1 MRITNLS
8 SFKEKQIMKKY
19 ISLISLAVVI
29 MASCQK
35 EAVQPEGSQTPEQEL
50 VTIYASLEDVKSA
63 VNTTTGDF
71 SWALNEGISVAP
83 TSGTSYYTFT
93 CSNTESGAF
102 EGIGT
107 PGNIAVSPVQAG
119 TFTSDTEFQVAFPA
133 SYTWA
138 DGVTNALMVGTKVDD
153 SYKYQFKHAGA
164 LLVVTYENVPANTSA
179 LRVVSTAA
187 GQKLTGTVT
196 LAGSAVGDIEIAND
210 NTALTGNQVDI
221 NFEKTTGNVASRTF
235 YVPVPTGHYDA
246 ITFSLV
252 NDDADITASTVK
264 TLKNATLSRADVVVF
279 PTITLKEGFTPET
292 VGNTDNTSG
301 WNTAFSSLYTIEKG
315 QILHLEFENYG
326 SKENNWN
333 NWVLFVS
340 NNKEI
345 GADGYSE
352 YFVLRA
358 DNYGWGTNYTTNR
371 LSSFYNWGTFK
382 DDLDGATIHMT
393 IEYTTLG
400 SILVK
405 AKVNGGTYWENYT
418 HPVSLSDGNIGAF
431 LSCDHS
437 HYVIKKA
444 WYTNSKKT
452 AITGIK
458 SAYNY
463 YIYDTA
469 LELDTIGW
477 PKDVVAVYNDGDEAG
492 ILPSEITF
500 PVDQSLAASAG
511 NQDYTATYNGNNYTF
526 TIPVIMGTGAF
537 GSTTLTTEKWWSSWS
552 PGYAVEDN
560 KSLAKRMF
568 VYSRAT
574 ENYNGPYAH
583 VSTSAWVGQ
592 SVFVW
597 NGNAWNDEGSSAFEN
612 IDANKVFST
621 DYWTNFDAQQTHSLT
636 TITWTNN
643 SGTGSVNYTMNAW
656 NGTTRS
662 LTFNNITLVNGM
674 CANCASEHC
683 YVVLI
688 D

>member
-1 MRITNLS
+1 
-8 SFKEKQIMKKY
+8 MKKY

-63 VNTTTGDF
+63 VNTSTGDF
-71 SWALNEGISVAP
+71 SWALGEGISVAP
-83 TSGTSYYTFT
+83 TSGTSYYTFN
-93 CSNTESGAF
+93 CSDPESGAF
-102 EGIGT
+102 EGTET
-107 PGNIAVSPVQAG
+107 PGNIAVSPAQTG
-119 TFTSDTEFQVAFPA
+119 SFTSDTKFQVSFPA

-179 LRVVSTAA
+179 LRVVSTTA

-210 NTALTGNQVDI
+210 NSALTGNQVDI

-264 TLKNATLSRADVVVF
+264 TLKNATLARADVIVF

-292 VGNTDNTSG
+292 VGNIDNTSAWG
-301 WNTAFSSLYTIEKG
+301 AAWSNLYTIEKG

-326 SKENNWN
+326 SKVNSWN

-382 DDLDGATIHMT
+382 DDLYGATIHMT
-393 IEYTTLG
+393 IEYTALG

-405 AKVNGGTYWENYT
+405 TKVNDGTYWENYT
-418 HPVSLSDGNIGAF
+418 HPVSLNDGAIGAF
-431 LSCDHS
+431 LWCDNS

-452 AITGIK
+452 SITGIK

-477 PKDVVAVYNDGDEAG
+477 PKDVVAVYNDGDKAG

-500 PVDQSLAASAG
+500 PDGQSLVASAG
-511 NQDYTATYNGNNYTF
+511 NQDYTATYNGNNYSF
-526 TIPVIMGTGAF
+526 TIPVIKGTGAF
-537 GSTTLTTEKWWSSWS
+537 GSKTLTTSGADYS
-552 PGYAVEDN
+552 PFFGDVSAGNPVS
-560 KSLAKRMF
+560 KTMF
-568 VYSRAT
+568 VYSSCVNNWSSPCADLAAAGFVSFYASVRMDNFGWGD
-574 ENYNGPYAH
+574 NYNSATL
-583 VSTSAWVGQ
+583 TSDWNWD
-592 SVFVW
+592 VFTAMQNHDTV
-597 NGNAWNDEGSSAFEN
+597 
-612 IDANKVFST
+612 K
-621 DYWTNFDAQQTHSLT
+621 
-636 TITWTNN
+636 ITWTNDTSTATCRFDATYWDGATHFQQFAGITISN
-643 SGTGSVNYTMNAW
+643 SELAYRAFTEYS
-656 NGTTRS
+656 
-662 LTFNNITLVNGM
+662 
-674 CANCASEHC
+674 
-683 YVVLI
+683 YVVVI

>member
-1 MRITNLS
+1 
-8 SFKEKQIMKKY
+8 MKKY

-63 VNTTTGDF
+63 VNTSTGDF
-71 SWALNEGISVAP
+71 SWALGEGISVAP
-83 TSGTSYYTFT
+83 TSGTSYYTFN
-93 CSNTESGAF
+93 CSIPESGAF
-102 EGIGT
+102 EGTET
-107 PGNIAVSPVQAG
+107 PGNIAVSPAQTG
-119 TFTSDTEFQVAFPA
+119 TFTSDTEFQVSFPA

-153 SYKYQFKHAGA
+153 TYKYQFKHAGA

-179 LRVVSTAA
+179 LRVVSTTA

-210 NTALTGNQVDI
+210 NEALTGNQVDI

-264 TLKNATLSRADVVVF
+264 TLKNANLARTDVVVF

-292 VGNTDNTSG
+292 VGNIDNTSAWG
-301 WNTAFSSLYTIEKG
+301 DAWSNLYTIEKG

-326 SKENNWN
+326 SKVNSWN
-333 NWVLFVS
+333 NWVLFVT
-340 NNKEI
+340 NNVLYN
-345 GADGYSE
+345 ADASIRETQGYSE

-358 DNYGWGTNYTTNR
+358 DSYGWGANYTTNR
-371 LSSFYNWGTFK
+371 LSSNYKWDSFK
-382 DDLDGATIHMT
+382 DDLYGATIHMT
-393 IEYTTLG
+393 IEYTALG

-405 AKVNGGTYWENYT
+405 TKVNDGTYWENYT
-418 HPVSLSDGNIGAF
+418 HPVSLNDGAIGAF
-431 LSCDHS
+431 LWCDNS

-452 AITGIK
+452 SITGIK

-500 PVDQSLAASAG
+500 PVDQSLADSAG
-511 NQDYTATYNGNNYTF
+511 NQEYTATYIGNYYSF
-526 TIPVIMGTGAF
+526 TIPVIMGTEAF
-537 GSTTLTTEKWWSSWS
+537 GSTTLTTSEKKYS
-552 PGYAVEDN
+552 PFFGDVSAGNHVS
-560 KSLAKRMF
+560 KTMF
-568 VYSRAT
+568 VYSSCANNWSSPCADLASAGFKVIYASVRMDNWGWGD
-574 ENYNGPYAH
+574 NY
-583 VSTSAWVGQ
+583 
-592 SVFVW
+592 
-597 NGNAWNDEGSSAFEN
+597 SSATLTSDWDWAVFTAMQN
-612 IDANKVFST
+612 HDKVK
-621 DYWTNFDAQQTHSLT
+621 
-636 TITWTNN
+636 ITWTNDTSTATCRFDATYWDGATHFQQFAGITISN
-643 SGTGSVNYTMNAW
+643 SELAYRAFTENS
-656 NGTTRS
+656 
-662 LTFNNITLVNGM
+662 
-674 CANCASEHC
+674 
-683 YVVLI
+683 YVVVI